1 MEPLMMPDLRHDLRP
16 VLKTVHKLKFKSIYA
31 VQMVDSLLCGRVI
44 DFACS
49 DVSIQNL
56 IGEAQIFLV
65 GLWLQTVDWSFVHKH
80 GRKP

>member
-49 DVSIQNL
+49 DVSIQSL

-65 GLWLQTVDWSFVHKH
+65 GLWLQTVDRRFVHKH
-80 GRKP
+80 